1 MKIFTHHLTIAKNP
15 MGPDQDFL
23 SFCKSHEIVF
33 HSENCFS
40 VKNTEGK
47 YLTAFRNDSI
57 KFHSDECNS
66 WEKFYIIDDEA
77 ESVINFAINKLQ
89 SDYRFF
95 LDKNRIYVLLN
106 NTVITP
112 SFIPPA
118 SLKKSEWFIE
128 YETLTEKKRI
138 QINKPLVYFCIY
150 GKEEYYECFYLAIE
164 SLIKKGNYT
173 GDILVK
179 TDNIEKV
186 KAFCNKFTNHF
197 IYSEIDQKIGIF
209 NRYWLHEPCL
219 KEYSSLIYFD
229 SDILTINDISN
240 ILMYLQQSDLVS
252 SIDGSPYWDGI
263 HNYFNGTGTYRA
275 HKWYGMQYINKDFVN
290 KTNKIFV
297 LNSGLFAINNLEKV
311 LPIMNKIV
319 QYHYLEDIHGDQP
332 FFNVVMYNSQLEIT
346 TINDTK
352 ELAFSHSNI
361 QSFINLDKTLIHY
374 NSGVGNVSKL
384 NLMKETWDHINS
396 FN

>member
-15 MGPDQDFL
+15 MDSEQDFL
-23 SFCKSHEIVF
+23 SFCKIHEIVF

-66 WEKFYIIDDEA
+66 WERFYIIDDEA

-95 LDKNRIYVLLN
+95 LDKNRIHVLLN

-128 YETLTEKKRI
+128 YETLAEKKRI
-138 QINKPLVYFCIY
+138 QINKPLIYFCIY
-150 GKEEYYECFYLAIE
+150 GKDEYYECFYLAVE
-164 SLIKKGNYT
+164 SLIKKGKYT

-186 KAFCNKFTNHF
+186 KTFCDQFTNYF

-240 ILMYLQQSDLVS
+240 TLKYLQQSDLVS
-252 SIDGSPYWDGI
+252 YIGGEPEQAKKYFYEDGKYDA
-263 HNYFNGTGTYRA
+263 Y
-275 HKWYGMQYINKDFVN
+275 KWYGMQYINKQYTQR
-290 KTNKIFV
+290 TNEFYI
-297 LNSGLFAINNLEKV
+297 LNSGLFAINNLVK
-311 LPIMNKIV
+311 LKPIMDKIV
-319 QYHYLEDIHGDQP
+319 QYYYLEDKHGDQP
-332 FFNVVMYNSQLEIT
+332 FFNIVLYNAK
-346 TINDTK
+346 INISTLNYINN
-352 ELAFSHSNI
+352 LAFSRSSL
-361 QSFINLDKTLIHY
+361 QSFKNLDKVLIHY

>member
-15 MGPDQDFL
+15 MDSEQDFL

-47 YLTAFRNDSI
+47 YLTAFRNNSI

-95 LDKNRIYVLLN
+95 LDKNRIHVLLN

-128 YETLTEKKRI
+128 YETLAEKKRI
-138 QINKPLVYFCIY
+138 QINKPLIYFCIY
-150 GKEEYYECFYLAIE
+150 GKEEYYECFYLAVE
-164 SLIKKGNYT
+164 SLIKKGKYT

-179 TDNIEKV
+179 TDNIGKV
-186 KAFCNKFTNHF
+186 KTFCDQFTNYF

-240 ILMYLQQSDLVS
+240 TLKYLQQSDLVS
-252 SIDGSPYWDGI
+252 YIGGEPEQAKKYFYEDGKYDA
-263 HNYFNGTGTYRA
+263 Y
-275 HKWYGMQYINKDFVN
+275 KWYGMQYINKQYTQR
-290 KTNKIFV
+290 TNEFYI
-297 LNSGLFAINNLEKV
+297 LNSGLFAINDLVK
-311 LPIMNKIV
+311 LKPIMDKIV
-319 QYHYLEDIHGDQP
+319 QYYYLEDKHGDQP
-332 FFNVVMYNSQLEIT
+332 FFNIVLYNSK
-346 TINDTK
+346 INISTLNYINN
-352 ELAFSHSNI
+352 LAFSRSSL
-361 QSFINLDKTLIHY
+361 QSFRNLDKVLIHY